1 MLKVEK
7 INFFYGEMKVLSDIS
22 LEVND
27 GEFILVLGPNGHGKS
42 TLLKNICGLLK
53 PISGKIEYN
62 GEEIHNL
69 PVQQLVEK
77 GIVYIPEDRNLFKD
91 MTVLENLLMGAYNKA
106 ARIKEKE
113 NLDFVYQLF
122 PKLKNMEKR
131 RASLLSGG
139 EARMLAIGRGIMSN
153 PKFFAIDE
161 PSLGLAPNLKS
172 DVYKAINEIRQTG
185 ASVFLVEQN
194 TSIVAE
200 YANKIYVLENGEII
214 FGGTK
219 EEALK
224 NERVREVFLGF

>member
-1 MLKVEK
+1 
-7 INFFYGEMKVLSDIS
+7 MKVLSDIS

-153 PKFFAIDE
+153 PKFLAIDE

-219 EEALK
+219 EEALN
-224 NERVREVFLGF
+224 NERVRKVFLGF

>member
-153 PKFFAIDE
+153 PKFLAIDE

-219 EEALK
+219 EEALN
-224 NERVREVFLGF
+224 NERVRKVFLGF

>member
-219 EEALK
+219 EEALN
-224 NERVREVFLGF
+224 NERVRKVFLGF

>member
-1 MLKVEK
+1 
-7 INFFYGEMKVLSDIS
+7 LSDIS

-113 NLDFVYQLF
+113 NLDFVSQLF

-219 EEALK
+219 EEALN
-224 NERVREVFLGF
+224 NERVRKVFLGF